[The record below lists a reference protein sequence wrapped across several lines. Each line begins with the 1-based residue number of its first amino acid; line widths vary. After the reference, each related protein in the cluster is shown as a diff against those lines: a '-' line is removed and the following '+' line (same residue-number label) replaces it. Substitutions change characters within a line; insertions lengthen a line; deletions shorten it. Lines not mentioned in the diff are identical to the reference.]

1 MLIKTQEKTEV
12 KRSVKTKA
20 KKKVASK
27 FTAPLYN
34 QKGELLKKINLPEKI
49 FGQKPDQKLLAI
61 ATRVYLSNQKPS
73 LAVTKTRA
81 AVAGGGAK
89 PWRQKGTGRARA
101 GSIRSPGRR
110 GGGVVFGPVAPRA
123 RSLKLTKK
131 MRQKAL
137 AAALSEKLA
146 DSSIILI
153 DKFGF
158 REPKTKKADEFLKK
172 IGVENKKKINLV
184 LNDKEPVVEKSF
196 RNLPGVWLSRAV
208 DLNAASVLK
217 FSGLIFTL
225 DSLEKLKERFEKNR
239 NYN

>member
-1 MLIKTQEKTEV
+1 MVSKAQEKTKA
-12 KRSVKTKA
+12 KRLVKTKA
-20 KKKVASK
+20 RKKVASK

-34 QKGELLKKINLPEKI
+34 QKGELLKKIILPEKI

-61 ATRVYLSNQKPS
+61 ATRVYLSNQKPV
-73 LAVTKTRA
+73 LAATKTRGV
-81 AVAGGGAK
+81 VAGGGAK

-110 GGGVVFGPVAPRA
+110 GGGVVFGPAPSA

-137 AAALSEKLA
+137 VAALSEKVA

-158 REPKTKKADEFLKK
+158 REPKTKKAYEFLKK
-172 IGVENKKKINLV
+172 IGVENKKKISVV
-184 LNDKEPVVEKSF
+184 LNDKDPVVEKSF

-225 DSLEKLKERFEKNR
+225 DSLEKLKERLEKNR
-239 NYN
+239 SQSN